1 MAVHQ
6 TSTDQRAAVVAP
18 PGVDGATGW
27 LMAAAT
33 FASTFTVFGVAYSF
47 GSFFG
52 PMADEF
58 GSDRSATA
66 LFFAI
71 TAFLYFG
78 LGVVSGHIA
87 DLRGPRPVMLVGAV
101 CLVVGLLA
109 TSTVQSIWLGYL
121 TYGLGVGIGVACCY
135 VPMVAAVGGWFQQRR
150 TTALGVAVAGIGV
163 GTLVVAPLTERLIEA
178 NGWRRTY
185 VILAIGAAVILAL
198 TAAATR
204 RPPAGASPP
213 GHGADSPLAR
223 LLRAGRG
230 SLGDRAL
237 RRDFAILYLSGFLIT
252 LALFVPFVFLPDYVD
267 TEGVVGSAG
276 WLIGAIG
283 ISSVAGR
290 LGLGALAT
298 LLPSI
303 KLYQGAFVVLGL
315 SFGLWLVAGT
325 SYPVL
330 LAFTIVLGVAYGGFI
345 ALAPAVTADL
355 FGTAGL
361 GGVLGAL
368 YTSSGIGGLVGPP
381 LMGLIIDRS
390 GYRPALLSAMAFAV
404 TGGAL
409 LSALGRAEA
418 R

>member
-1 MAVHQ
+1 
-6 TSTDQRAAVVAP
+6 
-18 PGVDGATGW
+18 
-27 LMAAAT
+27 
-33 FASTFTVFGVAYSF
+33 
-47 GSFFG
+47 
-52 PMADEF
+52 
-58 GSDRSATA
+58 
-66 LFFAI
+66 
-71 TAFLYFG
+71 
-78 LGVVSGHIA
+78 
-87 DLRGPRPVMLVGAV
+87 
-101 CLVVGLLA
+101 
-109 TSTVQSIWLGYL
+109 
-121 TYGLGVGIGVACCY
+121 
-135 VPMVAAVGGWFQQRR
+135 
-150 TTALGVAVAGIGV
+150 
-163 GTLVVAPLTERLIEA
+163 
-178 NGWRRTY
+178 
-185 VILAIGAAVILAL
+185 
-198 TAAATR
+198 
-204 RPPAGASPP
+204 
-213 GHGADSPLAR
+213 